1 MVRYYTPI
9 EEEDFE
15 KNTCSKKEF
24 KKYVWR
30 PSKDR
35 TQQSQLLPHQQ
46 WISNYINPKT
56 PFKGML
62 VYHETG
68 TGKTCTAISIAEN
81 FRDELINNGKKII
94 ILCSDNIREE
104 FYRTISNPGTSFKC
118 TGDTYNTK
126 ILQESSDMTQKNLNK
141 KIDEYYKFSTHGKF
155 GREVEKNTKKDPT
168 KIREMYSDSLI
179 IIDEAQH
186 LRGKFGSQALKEK
199 GEKQSHD
206 AIDMISKHAHNVKI
220 VFLTATPMYDNP
232 VEIIWMIN
240 VLIRVNNDN
249 IEELKPK
256 DIFNED
262 KGYSFKKGAKELF
275 IRAIKGKI
283 SFLRGG
289 DPESFPLRLPDPKGY
304 SSVTADTKLK
314 KNFLGKPIDS
324 GSDDDAAASNN
335 NNILTFS
342 RISKEHF
349 NVIKEIKANS
359 TNTGESDH
367 FHMQM
372 MQLHNVR
379 WYKKTSKDKDD
390 DDAALSGLENH
401 FKITKSG
408 IYTPLNDNVLNN
420 LNDWAPKVNTIVNH
434 ILEMA
439 DNGIAF
445 VFSQF
450 VSSGVIPIMLALE
463 AKGFSKYGGYGP
475 NSKFNH
481 LKIPRKDLPDR
492 GNYIVVTS
500 NKILATSRMKEYIN
514 IARSEGNET
523 GKKIRVIIAS
533 GAGGEGLDLKWIRQV
548 HIMEPHFHLSQIEQ
562 AVGRAIRNKSHKE
575 LPKEKQ
581 NCTIF
586 YHATQ
591 YPVGTDYETIDMHL
605 YRIAMK
611 KRNATIQVRK
621 IIQEY
626 SITCEFFKGVNVFD
640 YNNYFG
646 KYIID
651 SKGKKLK
658 FTNDMIIDDGYTS
671 KCMVCQNVLNEKE
684 TDSDT
689 YNPNIHSKWH
699 VFESMKKIQ
708 QLFEISDKYSLKDI
722 ITNIQ
727 EWNNQIDKETIYFAL
742 DIIINSPPSLESASN
757 FENQFGVKG
766 TIHLIDNYYTFVPEH
781 TEYTGQSSQAGIPL
795 IISNQY
801 VPINII
807 PWPDRPEIEGKTSKK
822 DIDLILVKD
831 YDNLIQKLIFSNDN
845 FWSKI
850 PEIRNE
856 LIAEVLI
863 DRLDP
868 DDRKY
873 LFFNQNILHPH
884 DDKLLNALNRYSVKG
899 GFIDIEGIDSQFNIL
914 DKNDSNKILKQSDLP
929 KNSKTSRRNFFGY
942 LDYINDKAS
951 FYVMDGRKPDKKP
964 SGWKVLSQ
972 QKEKIIEI
980 TNYIIQIETGK
991 NAIKLMNY
999 PRYES
1004 NDGSQQLKEGQLFIK
1019 ETKAADL
1026 LIECEMLFRYLD
1038 KIKKNGD
1045 QNWFFSYWEA
1055 YDFGIQSKRKKINKK
1070 DPLLA
1075 SNKGTTIKKTRR
1087 KLKHTSTRQ
1096 TKRKDK

>member
-1 MVRYYTPI
+1 MVKFYSSI
-9 EEEDFE
+9 NDDDFE

-24 KKYVWR
+24 KKYVWQ
-30 PSKDR
+30 PSKNR
-35 TQQSQLLPHQQ
+35 TQKSQLLPHQQ

-81 FRDELINNGKKII
+81 FKDELIQNGKKIV
-94 ILCSDNIREE
+94 ILCSDNIRDE

-118 TGDTYNTK
+118 TGNTYNK
-126 ILQESSDMTQKNLNK
+126 MIESSEMTQENLNK
-141 KIDEYYKFSTHGKF
+141 KIDEYYTFLTHGKF
-155 GREVEKNTKKDPT
+155 GREVEKKTQKDPA
-168 KIREMYSDSLI
+168 KIREQYSDSLI

-186 LRGKFGSQALKEK
+186 LRGKFDSQSLKEK

-206 AIDMISKHAHNVKI
+206 AIDMISKHATNVKI

-249 IEELKPK
+249 IEELNPK
-256 DIFNED
+256 EIFNED
-262 KGYSFKKGAKELF
+262 KGYSFKKEGKEKF

-289 DPESFPLRLPDPKGY
+289 DPESFPLRLPDPKG
-304 SSVTADTKLK
+304 SNTKNIK
-314 KNFLGKPIDS
+314 TNFLGKPIDPEYFNDS
-324 GSDDDAAASNN
+324 SNSS
-335 NNILTFS
+335 ILTLS
-342 RISKEHF
+342 RMSKEHF
-349 NVIKEIKANS
+349 DVIKEKKENS
-359 TNTGESDH
+359 NNSGQTDH

-379 WYKKTSKDKDD
+379 WYKKASKNKDD
-390 DDAALSGLENH
+390 DDDINALSGLENH

-408 IYTPLNDNVLNN
+408 IFTPLNDKVLNN
-420 LNDWAPKVNTIVNH
+420 LNDWSPKANTIVNH
-434 ILEMA
+434 ILEMK

-463 AKGFSKYGGYGP
+463 SKGFSKYGGYGS

-500 NKILATSRMKEYIN
+500 NKILATTRMKEYIN
-514 IARSEGNET
+514 IARSKGNET
-523 GKKIRVIIAS
+523 GNKIRVIIAS

-591 YPVGTDYETIDMHL
+591 YPVGINYETIDMHL

-611 KRNATIQVRK
+611 KRSATIQVRK
-621 IIQEY
+621 LIQEY
-626 SITCEFFKGVNVFD
+626 SITCEFFKGVNIFD
-640 YNNYFG
+640 YNQYFG
-646 KYIID
+646 KFIID
-651 SKGKKLK
+651 SKGKKFK
-658 FTNDMIIDDGYTS
+658 FTNEMIIDEGYNN
-671 KCMVCQNVLNEKE
+671 KCLICQNVLNEKN

-708 QLFEISDKYSLKDI
+708 QLFEISDKYSLNDI
-722 ITNIQ
+722 VTNVQ
-727 EWNNQIDKETIYFAL
+727 EWNNQIDEESIYFAL
-742 DIIINSPPSLESASN
+742 DIIINSPDIVSN
-757 FENQFGVKG
+757 FENQFNVQG
-766 TIHLIDNYYTFVPEH
+766 TIHQIDNYYVFVPQH
-781 TEYTGQSSQAGIPL
+781 TEYTGITSGIPL
-795 IISNQY
+795 SISNQY
-801 VPINII
+801 VPLNII
-807 PWPDRPEIEGKTSKK
+807 PWPNRPETEEKLLQK
-822 DIDLILVKD
+822 DIDLSLVKD
-831 YDNLIQKLIFSNDN
+831 YDNLIQKLIFSGND

-850 PEIRNE
+850 PEMRNE

-863 DRLDP
+863 DKLDP
-868 DDRKY
+868 ENRKY
-873 LFFNQNILHPH
+873 LFFNKNTLKNKQ
-884 DDKLLNALNRYSVKG
+884 LLKALNRYTSSYQQ
-899 GFIDIEGIDSQFNIL
+899 GFININAINTQYNIL
-914 DKNDSNKILKQSDLP
+914 DKNDSNNILKQSELP
-929 KNSKTSRRNFFGY
+929 KNLKTPRRNFFGY

-951 FYVMDGRKPDKKP
+951 FYIMDGRKPGKKP
-964 SGWKVLSQ
+964 SGWKVLAQ
-972 QKEKIIEI
+972 QKEKLFELI
-980 TNYIIQIETGK
+980 NDIIQIETTK
-991 NAIKLMNY
+991 NSKKFKLMNY
-999 PRYES
+999 PRYVYDE
-1004 NDGSQQLKEGQLFIK
+1004 NLQLKQGQFYAKNNAIK
-1019 ETKAADL
+1019 AIDL
-1026 LIECEMLFRYLD
+1026 LVECEMLFRYLD
-1038 KIKKNGD
+1038 KITDKEQQK
-1045 QNWFFSYWEA
+1045 WFFSYTEA
-1055 YDFGIQSKRKKINKK
+1055 YDFGIQSKNKNLNKK
-1070 DPLLA
+1070 ENTDT
-1075 SNKGTTIKKTRR
+1075 KGTTIKKTRR
-1087 KLKHTSTRQ
+1087 KQKNKSTVV
-1096 TKRKDK
+1096 TKRKTK

>member
-1 MVRYYTPI
+1 MVKYYSSI
-9 EEEDFE
+9 NDNEFE

-24 KKYVWR
+24 KKYVWQ
-30 PSKDR
+30 PSKNR
-35 TQQSQLLPHQQ
+35 KQQSFLLLPHQQ

-81 FRDELINNGKKII
+81 FRDELIQNGKKIL
-94 ILCSDNIREE
+94 ILCSDNIKEV
-104 FYRTISNPGTSFKC
+104 FYETISNPGNSFKC
-118 TGDTYNTK
+118 TGNTYNK
-126 ILQESSDMTQKNLNK
+126 MIESSDMTQANLNK
-141 KIDEYYKFSTHGKF
+141 KIDEYYTFLTHGKF
-155 GREVEKNTKKDPT
+155 GREVEKKTKKDPA
-168 KIREMYSDSLI
+168 KIREQYSDSLI

-186 LRGKFGSQALKEK
+186 LRGKFDSTALKEK

-206 AIDMISKHAHNVKI
+206 AIDMISKYANNVKI

-249 IEELKPK
+249 IEELNPK
-256 DIFNED
+256 EIFNED
-262 KGYSFKKGAKELF
+262 KGYSFKEEGKEKF
-275 IRAIKGKI
+275 IRAIKGKV

-289 DPESFPLRLPDPKGY
+289 DPESFPLRLPDSNGSNQK
-304 SSVTADTKLK
+304 KNIK
-314 KNFLGKPIDS
+314 KNFLGKPIDPEYFKDS
-324 GSDDDAAASNN
+324 SVTENR
-335 NNILTFS
+335 LTLS
-342 RISKEHF
+342 RMSKEHF
-349 NVIKEIKANS
+349 NVIKERKENS
-359 TNTGESDH
+359 INTGKSDY

-372 MQLHNVR
+372 MQIHNVR
-379 WYKKTSKDKDD
+379 WYKKASKNKDD
-390 DDAALSGLENH
+390 DDDINAISGLENH

-408 IYTPLNDNVLNN
+408 IYTPLNNEILNN

-434 ILEMA
+434 ILQMK

-463 AKGFSKYGGYGP
+463 SKGFSKYGGFGP

-492 GNYIVVTS
+492 GNYIVITS
-500 NKILATSRMKEYIN
+500 NKILATSRMQEYIS
-514 IARSEGNET
+514 IARAKGNET
-523 GKKIRVIIAS
+523 GNKIRVIIAS

-591 YPVGTDYETIDMHL
+591 YPVGIDYETIDMHL

-611 KRNATIQVRK
+611 KRHATIQVRK

-626 SITCEFFKGVNVFD
+626 SITCEFFKGVNIFD
-640 YNNYFG
+640 YNQYFG

-651 SKGKKLK
+651 SKGKKIK
-658 FTNDMIIDDGYTS
+658 FTNEMIIDDGYTS
-671 KCMVCQNVLNEKE
+671 KCLVCQNVFNEKE

-699 VFESMKKIQ
+699 IFEAMKKIQ
-708 QLFEISDKYSLKDI
+708 QLFEISDKYSLIDI
-722 ITNIQ
+722 VTNIQ
-727 EWNNQIDKETIYFAL
+727 EWNNEIDEESIYFAL

-766 TIHLIDNYYTFVPEH
+766 TIHQIDNYYVFVPQH
-781 TEYTGQSSQAGIPL
+781 TEYTGIYSGIPL
-795 IISNQY
+795 TISNQY
-801 VPINII
+801 VPLNII
-807 PWPDRPEIEGKTSKK
+807 PWPNRPEIEGKTSKK

-850 PEIRNE
+850 PEIRNQ

-873 LFFNQNILHPH
+873 LFFNQNILHSH
-884 DDKLLNALNRYSVKG
+884 DDKLLNALNRYSLKE

-999 PRYES
+999 PRYKS